1 MKERNYKVKAV
12 ISTVEQVDVIII
24 KYFIFMQGNFIA

>member
-12 ISTVEQVDVIII
+12 ISTVEQVDNINY
-24 KYFIFMQGNFIA
+24 KGYLFTTR